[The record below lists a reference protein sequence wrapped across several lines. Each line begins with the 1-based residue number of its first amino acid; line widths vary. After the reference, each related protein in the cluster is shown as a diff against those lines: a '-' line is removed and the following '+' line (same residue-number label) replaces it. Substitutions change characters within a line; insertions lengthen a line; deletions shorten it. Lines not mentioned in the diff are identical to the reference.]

1 MKRTL
6 ALTAALLLLT
16 IVSAGQTKKDE
27 AAIRKIMDD
36 QAAAW
41 NRGDIDGFMAG
52 YWKSDKLQFVGTD
65 SVTKGWQATTDRY
78 KRNYNSREKMGTLS
92 FTDVEFIP
100 ISKDAAFIV
109 MSWSLKRTSDNPHG
123 KSTLL
128 WRKFKEGWR
137 IVVDHSS

>member
-16 IVSAGQTKKDE
+16 IVSAGRTKKDE
-27 AAIRKIMDD
+27 ASIRKIMDD

>member
-6 ALTAALLLLT
+6 LLIPLILSVGVAAVAQTA
-16 IVSAGQTKKDE
+16 KDE
-27 AAIRKIMDD
+27 ASIRRIMDD

-41 NRGDIDGFMAG
+41 NRGDIDAFMSG
-52 YWKSDKLQFVGTD
+52 YWKSEKLQFVGGG
-65 SVTKGWQATTDRY
+65 VTRGWQATLDRY
-78 KRNYNSREKMGTLS
+78 KQKYDTPEKMGKLS
-92 FTDVEFIP
+92 FSDVEFIR
-100 ISKDAAFIV
+100 ISKDAAFVV
-109 MSWSLKRTSDNPHG
+109 MSWSLQRAADNPHG

>member
-6 ALTAALLLLT
+6 ALTAALLLLA
-16 IVSAGQTKKDE
+16 IVSAGRTKKDE
-27 AAIRKIMDD
+27 ASIRKIMDD

-41 NRGDIDGFMAG
+41 NRGDIDTFMAG

-128 WRKFKEGWR
+128 WRKLKEGWR

>member
-16 IVSAGQTKKDE
+16 IVSAGRTKKDE
-27 AAIRKIMDD
+27 ASIRKIMDD

-65 SVTKGWQATTDRY
+65 SVTKGWQATTDRN
-78 KRNYNSREKMGTLS
+78 KPNYNSREKMGTLS